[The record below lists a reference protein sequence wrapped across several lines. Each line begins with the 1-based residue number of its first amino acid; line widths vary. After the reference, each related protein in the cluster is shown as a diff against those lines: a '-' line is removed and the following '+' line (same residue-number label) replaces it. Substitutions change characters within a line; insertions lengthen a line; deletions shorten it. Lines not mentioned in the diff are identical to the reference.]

1 MMSLANNPLT
11 LVTDPALP
19 WSLPYVGLPALGVV
33 ALVLVLLT
41 VATYAGAPRA
51 TGSRIALLV
60 LLRLAALLLAFL
72 ALLRPSLAFRDEL
85 HVPSTLL
92 IAGDGSESMTVQDEI
107 DGQSRWAALVRALEK
122 SRPVLQRLRD
132 EDNVNVVLYRFAGE
146 VGDLDPQGK
155 ADGKRTDFG
164 ELLHD
169 LFERHR
175 AERRLRGLVILS
187 DGADNGSRYQPL
199 PLAAQWR
206 SLPCPVTTVAFGKP
220 TTSDK
225 QSDIVLASINP
236 DPSPVPVKGEVTVR
250 GTVDAPGFENATVR
264 VSVLFDDKE
273 VANQDLALPLTTG
286 NEVKVKCNAPDTP
299 GEIKVTLRV
308 EPLPGE
314 LSVANNE
321 ISTYLTVTKEGVSV
335 LLVDKDR
342 FPEPQLLCDALRQDR
357 RVRLY
362 TAWLRGG
369 PGAGA
374 GGADLFQFARQH
386 YDVIILGDVPADQL
400 RAADPGALAAIYR
413 LVSEKGTGLLMM
425 GGYRSFGLSWRG
437 TEVEKL
443 LPVKLDRPADPG
455 GLSEQIHGPVRMV
468 PTEAGLRHYVLRL
481 ADRPEENAAVW
492 AKLPLLNE
500 ATRLGTPKDG
510 AVVLA
515 AVGDAQ
521 TGQPLLVMQTYGGGR
536 TLAFGGDT
544 TYRWV
549 TDELGEQAH
558 ARFWKQLVLW
568 LAHQE
573 DVEGSVWVKPDTR
586 RLAAGSKLGFS
597 VGVRGKGGVDLKD
610 GQFEAQVVGPKD
622 VKTPVPTARE
632 KDGDRGSFWK
642 TDAPGEYRLVVTG
655 KAKDADGAEVSGE
668 ATARFLVYQDDAEMA
683 RRAADHD
690 FLKKLASTGGGKFLR
705 PEELPGFLED
715 LRNQPLPDDR
725 PKTTSWPEWKS
736 NRLSWFLV
744 VYFLLFVKLLSLEW
758 FLRRR
763 WGLV

>member
-1 MMSLANNPLT
+1 MSLANNPLS
-11 LVTDPALP
+11 LVTDPVLP
-19 WSLPYVGLPALGVV
+19 WSLPYVGLPLLGVV
-33 ALVLVLLT
+33 AGVLVLLT
-41 VATYAGAPRA
+41 VATYLGAPRA
-51 TGSRIALLV
+51 TGRRILLLIV
-60 LLRLAALLLAFL
+60 LRLAALLLAFL

-85 HVPSTLL
+85 HAPSTLL
-92 IAGDGSESMTVQDEI
+92 IGGDNSESMTIQDEP
-107 DGQSRWAALVRALEK
+107 DSQSRWASALRALEK
-122 SRPVLQRLRD
+122 CRPLLQRLRD

-146 VGDLDPQGK
+146 VGDFDPAGK
-155 ADGKRTDFG
+155 AEGKRTDFG
-164 ELLHD
+164 ELLHE

-175 AERRLRGLVILS
+175 AEPRLRGLIILS

-206 SLPCPVTTVAFGKP
+206 SLPCPITTVGFGKP

-225 QSDIVLASINP
+225 QSDVALVAINP
-236 DPSPVPVKGEVTVR
+236 DPSPVPVKGELTVH
-250 GTVDAPGFENATVR
+250 GTIDAPGFENATVR
-264 VSVLFDDKE
+264 LRVLFDDKE
-273 VANQDLALPLTTG
+273 VANQDVPLPLTTG
-286 NEVKVKCNAPDTP
+286 NEVKVKCTAPDTP

-314 LSVANNE
+314 VSVANNE

-335 LLVDKDR
+335 LLVDR
-342 FPEPQLLCDALRQDR
+342 GRYPEPQVLCDALRQDR
-357 RVRLY
+357 RLRLY

-369 PGAGA
+369 PAPAGQ
-374 GGADLFQFARQH
+374 ADLFQFARQH

-400 RAADPGALAAIYR
+400 RAADPGALAGIYR

-425 GGYRSFGLSWRG
+425 GGYRSFGPTWRG
-437 TEVEKL
+437 TEIEKL
-443 LPVKLDRPADPG
+443 LPVKLDRAAD
-455 GLSEQIHGPVRMV
+455 GLSEQIHGPVRLV

-481 ADRPEENAAVW
+481 ADRPEDNAALW
-492 AKLPLLNE
+492 ERLPPLNE
-500 ATRLGTPKDG
+500 ATRLGTPKEG
-510 AVVLA
+510 AAVLA

-521 TGQPLLVMQTYGGGR
+521 TGPPLLVMQNYGAGR
-536 TLAFGGDT
+536 VLAFGGDT
-544 TYRWV
+544 TYRWL
-549 TDELGEQAH
+549 TDEQGEQAH

-573 DVEGSVWVKPDTR
+573 DAAGSVWVKPDTR

-610 GQFEAQVVGPKD
+610 GRFDVQVVGPKD

-632 KDGDRGSFWK
+632 KDGDRGTFWK

-655 KAKDADGAEVSGE
+655 QAKDADGQEVSGE
-668 ATARFLVYQDDAEMA
+668 AMARFLVYQDDAEMA

-690 FLKKLASTGGGKFLR
+690 FLKKLASTGGGRFLR
-705 PEELPGFLED
+705 PEELPGFLEE
-715 LRNQPLPDDR
+715 LRNQPLPEAR
-725 PKTTSWPEWKS
+725 PKTAAWPEWKG
-736 NRLSWFLV
+736 NKLSGFLV
-744 VYFLLFVKLLSLEW
+744 AYFLLFVALLSLEW